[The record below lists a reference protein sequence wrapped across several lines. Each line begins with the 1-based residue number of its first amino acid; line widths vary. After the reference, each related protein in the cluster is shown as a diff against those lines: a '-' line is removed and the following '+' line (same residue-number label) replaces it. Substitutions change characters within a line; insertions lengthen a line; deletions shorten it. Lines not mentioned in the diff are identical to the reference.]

1 MTVNVPED
9 GVYSVRLRYA
19 NGNGP
24 VNTENKAGVRTLT
37 IDGAKAGT
45 VVLPHRGR
53 GNWNDW
59 GMTNGVQVKL
69 SKGQHTIGIQYL
81 HENENMNIDTNHAL
95 VDNLRIERVR

>member
-24 VNTENKAGVRTLT
+24 VNTENKAGIRTLSL
-37 IDGAKAGT
+37 DGAKVGT

-59 GMTNGVQVKL
+59 GMTNGIRLNL
-69 SKGQHTIGIQYL
+69 SKGQHTLGIQYL
-81 HENENMNIDTNHAL
+81 PENENMNIDTNHAL
-95 VDNLRIERVR
+95 VDHLHIERVR